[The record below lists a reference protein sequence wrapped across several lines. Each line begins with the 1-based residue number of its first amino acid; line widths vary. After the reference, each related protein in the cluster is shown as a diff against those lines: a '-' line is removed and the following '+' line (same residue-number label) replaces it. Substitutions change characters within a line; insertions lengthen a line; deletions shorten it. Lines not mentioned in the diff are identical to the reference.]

1 MRQFFEKWFKKGK
14 KPLASSEGVELPP
27 TRRTSK
33 AKRLSATL
41 RKKIPRDLKQLKFD
55 PKNIRLE
62 SVSEHS
68 AWFQWGLIVFAVL
81 LASALSSRIIGLWIR
96 PTYQPIP
103 TKKVGFVKPPAPPE
117 DYNVIEQRNI
127 FDVENKIPDPYDQS
141 QLDCL
146 AQARPSS
153 QRISLL
159 GTIVMNDE
167 KLSVALVQE
176 DGRAEKVAVRKD
188 EMLFEKFQVM
198 KIDRKK
204 LCFQVR
210 ATQDLEYIEI
220 PEEGGAGL
228 SSGPLLGNSRVGDG
242 IVPTSENAF
251 TVKQGFLDAQLKDLN
266 TVLQTAKA
274 VPYQDP
280 STGKMKGFLIQTIE
294 GDSPFAALGI
304 RQGDVLTGV
313 NDIILDNAGKGL
325 EAFNRLRS
333 ANQITL
339 KVIRGG
345 QEQTLS
351 YDVK

>member
-1 MRQFFEKWFKKGK
+1 MRQFFEKMFKKGK
-14 KPLASSEGVELPP
+14 KPLASSEGIELPK
-27 TRRTSK
+27 TRRSK
-33 AKRLSATL
+33 IKRIGATL
-41 RKKIPRDLKQLKFD
+41 RKRVPRHLKDLKFD

-68 AWFQWGLIVFAVL
+68 IWFNWGLIVFAVL
-81 LASALSSRIIGLWIR
+81 LASALSSRIISLWVR

-103 TKKVGFVKPPAPPE
+103 TKRTSFVKPPAPPE
-117 DYNVIEQRNI
+117 NYNGIEQRNI

-146 AQARPSS
+146 SQARPSS

-167 KLSVALVQE
+167 SLSVALIQE
-176 DGRAEKVAVRKD
+176 DGKADKTAVKKD
-188 EMLFEKFQVM
+188 EMFFDRFQVM

-210 ATQDLEYIEI
+210 ATQEFEFIEI
-220 PEEGGAGL
+220 PEEGGLGL
-228 SSGPLLGNSRVGDG
+228 SSGPVLGSARSGDG
-242 IVPTSENAF
+242 IIPTSENTF
-251 TVKQGFLDAQLKDLN
+251 TVKQGFLDSQLKDLN

-274 VPYQDP
+274 VPYQD
-280 STGKMKGFLIQTIE
+280 SSGKMKGFLIQTIE
-294 GDSPFAALGI
+294 SDSPFAALGI

-313 NDIILDNAGKGL
+313 NDIVLDNAGKGL

-333 ANQITL
+333 ASQITL
-339 KVIRGG
+339 RVIRGG
-345 QEQTLS
+345 QEQVIS
-351 YDVK
+351 YDVNK

>member
-1 MRQFFEKWFKKGK
+1 MRQFFEKFFKKGK
-14 KPLASSEGVELPP
+14 KPLASSEGVELPMN
-27 TRRTSK
+27 RRSSM
-33 AKRLSATL
+33 KRLGTTI
-41 RKKIPRDLKQLKFD
+41 RRRIPRNLKQMKFD
-55 PKNIRLE
+55 PKKIRLE

-68 AWFQWGLIVFAVL
+68 AWFHWGLIVFAVL

-103 TKKVGFVKPPAPPE
+103 TKKVTFSKPQTPPE
-117 DYNVIEQRNI
+117 DYSNIEQRNI

-146 AQARPSS
+146 SQARPSS
-153 QRISLL
+153 ARISLL

-167 KLSVALVQE
+167 KLSVALIQE
-176 DGRAEKVAVRKD
+176 DGRAEKIAVKKD
-188 EMLFEKFQVM
+188 EIFFDKFQVM

-210 ATQDLEYIEI
+210 ATQDFEYVEI
-220 PEEGGAGL
+220 PEEGGLGL
-228 SSGPLLGNSRVGDG
+228 SSGPVLGNAKVGDG
-242 IVPTSENAF
+242 IVPMSENTF
-251 TVKQGFLDAQLKDLN
+251 TVKQGFLDSQLKDLN

-280 STGKMKGFLIQTIE
+280 GTGKMKGFLIQTIE

-313 NDIILDNAGKGL
+313 NDIVLDNAGKGL

-339 KVIRGG
+339 RVIRGG
-345 QEQTLS
+345 QEQVLS

>member
-1 MRQFFEKWFKKGK
+1 MRHFFKKLFK
-14 KPLASSEGVELPP
+14 KDKTPLASSEGMEPP
-27 TRRTSK
+27 STRRSSV
-33 AKRLSATL
+33 KRLGTTL
-41 RKKIPRDLKQLKFD
+41 RRKLPRNLKQIKFD

-68 AWFQWGLIVFAVL
+68 SWFQWGLIVFAVL

-103 TKKVGFVKPPAPPE
+103 TKKVTFVKPPTPPE
-117 DYNVIEQRNI
+117 DYGAIEQRNI
-127 FDVENKIPDPYDQS
+127 FDVENKIPDPYDQT

-146 AQARPSS
+146 SQARPSS

-167 KLSVALVQE
+167 KLSVALIQE
-176 DGRAEKVAVRKD
+176 DGKAEKIAVKKD
-188 EMLFEKFQVM
+188 ETFFDKFQAM
-198 KIDRKK
+198 KIERKK

-210 ATQDLEYIEI
+210 ATQDFEYIEI
-220 PEEGGAGL
+220 PEEGGLGL
-228 SSGPLLGNSRVGDG
+228 SSGPVLGGGKTTDG
-242 IVPTSENAF
+242 ITPLSENSF
-251 TVKQGFLDAQLKDLN
+251 SVKQGFLDSQLKDLN

-280 STGKMKGFLIQTIE
+280 ATGKMKGFLIQTIE
-294 GDSPFAALGI
+294 NDSAFAQLGI

-333 ANQITL
+333 ANQISL

-345 QEQTLS
+345 QEQVIS